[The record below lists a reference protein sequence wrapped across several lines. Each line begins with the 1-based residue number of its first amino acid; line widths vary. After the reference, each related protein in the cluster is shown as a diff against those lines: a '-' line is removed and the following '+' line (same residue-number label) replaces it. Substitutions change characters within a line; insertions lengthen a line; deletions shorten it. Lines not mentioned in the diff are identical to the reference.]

1 MYCSGCGQAL
11 ADGQAICAHCGRPTA
26 AVPPP
31 PPPPGPPLPNLAF
44 ELANY
49 ANRLRALST
58 VWFIYG
64 GLVLVTGFIG
74 LSFANS
80 FFNGGGFGPW
90 AHGPWAHDFPFGPGF
105 GSAIIHFA
113 WIMMILRAA
122 LAFVAGWGLMEHAPW
137 GRVVAIVAAFL
148 SILKIPFGTAIAI
161 WTLVTLLGYRNTT
174 LYDQL

>member
-1 MYCSGCGQAL
+1 MFCSGCGQPL
-11 ADGQAICAHCGRPTA
+11 ATGQAVCANCGRPTA
-26 AVPPP
+26 PVPPAAPAP
-31 PPPPGPPLPNLAF
+31 PVPNLAF

-49 ANRLRALST
+49 ATRVRALST

-64 GLVLVTGFIG
+64 GLVLVTGLIG

-80 FFNGGGFGPW
+80 FFNGGFGPW
-90 AHGPWAHDFPFGPGF
+90 MGGPHGGFPFGPEF
-105 GSAIIHFA
+105 GPTILRFA
-113 WIMMILRAA
+113 WVMVILRAA
-122 LAFVAGWGLMEHAPW
+122 LAFMAGWGLMERAPW

-148 SILKIPFGTAIAI
+148 SILKIPIGTALAI

>member
-1 MYCSGCGQAL
+1 MFCSGCGQPVAP
-11 ADGQAICAHCGRPTA
+11 GQQVCPQCGRPT

-31 PPPPGPPLPNLAF
+31 PPVPNLAF
-44 ELANY
+44 EVANY
-49 ANRLRALST
+49 ANRIRALST

-64 GLVLVTGFIG
+64 GLSLVTGIVA

-80 FFNGGGFGPW
+80 FLNGGGFW
-90 AHGPWAHDFPFGPGF
+90 MHGPWARNGFPLGPGF
-105 GSAIIHFA
+105 GPAIIHFA
-113 WIMMILRAA
+113 WIMLMLRSG
-122 LAFVAGWGLMEHAPW
+122 LAFVAGWGLMERAPW

-161 WTLVTLLGYRNTT
+161 WTLVMLLGYRNTS